1 MTTARPASVST
12 SRDVEIWISDVS
24 DTEVANSLGTASVTK
39 QSTSVRLY
47 WYYILMG
54 RNENKCADIA
64 QTFPRAAASV
74 HVGYDVVQSLYY
86 V

>member
-1 MTTARPASVST
+1 
-12 SRDVEIWISDVS
+12 
-24 DTEVANSLGTASVTK
+24 
-39 QSTSVRLY
+39 
-47 WYYILMG
+47 MG

-64 QTFPRAAASV
+64 QTFPRAAVSV